1 MKNIRI
7 ACVAV
12 GAIVALCIAGNA
24 LALPA
29 MDVPFE
35 VLMAQGGE
43 LKQML
48 NLNPNQQIL
57 WRQSE
62 ARIRS
67 ILDDRRRRRER
78 LQSDLLH
85 GLDSPNTELRDLA
98 KSYDV
103 EAEQSHLEDRQMRE
117 LFLTVNDALND
128 TQRQA
133 VLHILND
140 QLLRVADRG
149 GEPGKSDQPQHSRGM
164 GHQRPGGSAAGGGGG
179 PPQQ

>member
-1 MKNIRI
+1 MRSFWI
-7 ACVAV
+7 ACAAI
-12 GAIVALCIAGNA
+12 GAIAALCTAGIA

-29 MDVPFE
+29 MDEPIE

-78 LQSDLLH
+78 MQTDLLR
-85 GLDSPNTELRDLA
+85 GLNNPNTELRDLA
-98 KSYDV
+98 KAYDA

-117 LFLTVNDALND
+117 LFLTLNDALND

-133 VLHILND
+133 VLHTLND
-140 QLLRVADRG
+140 QLLRVADLG

-164 GHQRPGGSAAGGGGG
+164 SHQRPGGGGAGGGGG